1 MDISETIVPPYVPK
15 DDTVSDVLKGVIVQV
30 RNATIFTDAETVTK
44 MILVI
49 IFLLITIISEMAVFQ
64 KLTDLVKIDEWND
77 KGNFILKN
85 QIKGDKWEI
94 AKMLT
99 TICTHIG
106 ESSI

>member
-1 MDISETIVPPYVPK
+1 MDISETIVLPYVPK

-44 MILVI
+44 MNLVI
-49 IFLLITIISEMAVFQ
+49 LFLFFTIISEMAVFQ
-64 KLTDLVKIDEWND
+64 KLTGFVKKEEWNNE
-77 KGNFILKN
+77 GNFILKN

-99 TICTHIG
+99 TMCTHIG